1 MRVQDKTTFK
11 AQGLYNLTAKVQ
23 ENTLL
28 NRGILDIGGFAIPTV
43 IMSNNK
49 DERIERATLSGL
61 YTLSAFFAPVVML
74 PFFNKKALLRNK
86 IIENFNGNE
95 RRIIEV
101 SKKFLTKDVNHM
113 LEGIVK
119 TGEKLGCSK
128 EFKGILNRFKG
139 KEKELKGA
147 LIKAHENVLFWD
159 FISTSLMW
167 CATPWTAAALTK
179 LRTKRS
185 GFSATYSMVDETQ
198 SKKNAKE
205 YERNKR
211 KKLFQSALL
220 GIVPAVIFP
229 KLLTLGI
236 NDKLGKISSVIKNN
250 AHRYNYTK
258 GIYPSQTIFATI
270 WLLSDY
276 PSSIVSARDK
286 YEKRDRAI
294 RNMAAIFV
302 FFGGDFLLNNVFGR
316 LSDKFL
322 KTQIMDTSNL
332 AKDAGFLK
340 RFSLAPKNFNDA
352 ELINLIPTKVL
363 NRTKNIG
370 ASMYWL
376 TLLANMGLLGFGLPA
391 FMNKF
396 LKNSVKKDLGVQNN
410 QQPTQINYL
419 GNAFKE
425 FKRVNQLNF

>member
-1 MRVQDKTTFK
+1 MKIKDKTTFK
-11 AQGLYNLTAKVQ
+11 SQGLYNLTAKVQ

-95 RRIIEV
+95 RKIIEV
-101 SKKFLTKDVNHM
+101 SKKFLTKDVSYM
-113 LEGIVK
+113 IEGITQ
-119 TGEKLGCSK
+119 TGKKLGCSK
-128 EFKGILNRFKG
+128 EFEDLLNRFDK
-139 KEKELKGA
+139 KENELKNS
-147 LIKAHENVLFWD
+147 LIKAHENILFWD

-167 CATPWTAAALTK
+167 CATPWLAAGMTK

-185 GFSATYSMVDETQ
+185 GFSATYSMIDEKQ
-198 SKKNAKE
+198 SQKNAKE

-211 KKLFQSALL
+211 KKMLQSACL
-220 GIVPAVIFP
+220 GIVPAIIFP
-229 KLLTLGI
+229 KLLTLGM
-236 NDKLGKISSVIKNN
+236 NDKLGKLSSVIKNN

-258 GIYPSQTIFATI
+258 GIYPSQAIFATI

-286 YEKRDRAI
+286 YERRDRAV

-302 FFGGDFLLNNVFGR
+302 FFGGDFLLNNILGR
-316 LSDKFL
+316 LSDNFL

-340 RFSLAPKNFNDA
+340 RFSLVSKNFNDS
-352 ELINLIPTKVL
+352 EVLSTIPKEVL
-363 NRTKNIG
+363 KRTKNIG

-376 TLLANMGLLGFGLPA
+376 TLVANMGLLGFALPA
-391 FMNKF
+391 VMNKF
-396 LKNSVKKDLGVQNN
+396 LKTTLKKDMSGQDAK
-410 QQPTQINYL
+410 Q
-419 GNAFKE
+419 AFDVKIPSKVFE
-425 FKRVNQLNF
+425 NFKAAN